1 MAEEN
6 KDAEN
11 PFGKGMAN
19 MPNIEVLTR
28 YNPTNVV
35 SGVGSGT
42 GNVVGGALFGVGKYA
57 YLITRYFISSVLN
70 RSLEMIFQL
79 LQWLYQ

>member
-1 MAEEN
+1 MADEN

-57 YLITRYFISSVLN
+57 HFVNRDFVSSVLN
-70 RSLEMIFQL
+70 RSLEMVL
-79 LQWLYQ
+79 